1 MRLIRHIDQKCLFA
15 DGCVLTIGNFD
26 GVHLGHQT
34 VLANLKKQS
43 QKLALPMV
51 VLCFEPQPLEYFKG
65 DGAPARLFT
74 ARDKLTELAKLGV
87 DALILLRFDQQ
98 MANKSADDFIAML
111 VDQFNVKSVIIG
123 DDFHFGKGRGGD
135 FSFLCRAGEKYG
147 FSVLNAASFTV
158 TKLRVSSTLIRHMLE
173 KGDVSA
179 MPDFLGRS
187 FNMSGRVMHGNKLGR
202 EIGFPTANIHV
213 KNRKTPLRGV
223 FAVTIKPADGLVYE
237 GVANIGTRPTVEA
250 TSKVLLEAHLFDFNG
265 DLYGQRVTVS
275 FLQKIRDEK
284 KFSSLEQLTQ
294 QITNDK
300 LQAQAFFTKNIIA
313 KV

>member
-1 MRLIRHIDQKCLFA
+1 MKLIRHLGQDCMFS

-34 VLANLKKQS
+34 VLANLKQQS

-65 DGAPARLFT
+65 DAAPARLFT
-74 ARDKLTELAKLGV
+74 ARDKLTELEELGV

-98 MANKSADDFIAML
+98 MASKSADDFIAML
-111 VDQFNVKSVIIG
+111 VKQFNVKSVIIG
-123 DDFHFGKGRGGD
+123 DDFHFGKDRAGD
-135 FSFLCRAGEKYG
+135 FSYLCDAGKEHG
-147 FSVLNAASFTV
+147 FSVLNAASFKV
-158 TKLRVSSTLIRHMLE
+158 AKLRVSSTLIREMLE

-187 FNMSGRVMHGNKLGR
+187 FSMSGCVMHGNKLGR

-223 FAVTIKPADGLVYE
+223 FAVTIKQADGSTYE
-237 GVANIGTRPTVEA
+237 GVANIGTRPTIEA
-250 TSKVLLEAHLFDFNG
+250 SSKVLLEAHLFDFDG
-265 DLYGQRVTVS
+265 DLYGQRVRVS
-275 FLQKIRDEK
+275 FLRKIRDEQ
-284 KFSSLEQLTQ
+284 KFSNLEQLSQ
-294 QITNDK
+294 QIEKDK
-300 LQAQAFFTKNIIA
+300 QQALEFFTKTI
-313 KV
+313 